1 MNTYSKFSY
10 SNFIDDDT
18 FLKIIVNS
26 LYQKGH
32 FKTKKRR
39 NKTSRV
45 FDYWGSQWGLL
56 LNNPQTMDIL
66 SYEGRLFRRRFRLP
80 FPVFKEI
87 LVPKCEEF
95 NIFDNENPGKV
106 IIPLEIKLLGCLRIL
121 GRDSC
126 ADDINELS
134 GIPGSSMNHLF
145 KKFCTNFVQRI
156 YPQFVKLPDKN
167 KLKKIMEVYTKLGA
181 PGACGSMDCTRT
193 KWDMCP
199 VDIRQSAIG
208 KEGYPTLVFQVIV
221 DHSRLIHYCSH
232 YFLGGNNDCNTTY
245 NDEFPRMV
253 MRGYYKDVE
262 FQLYDEDGILKIY
275 LGGYF
280 LIISF
285 YNFIF
290 LYYFFDFIFIFMN
303 F

>member
-10 SNFIDDDT
+10 SNYIDDDT
-18 FLKIIVNS
+18 FLKIIVSS
-26 LYQKGH
+26 LYQKGYL
-32 FKTKKRR
+32 TKKKKGKSRK
-39 NKTSRV
+39 KTPCPFS
-45 FDYWGSQWGLL
+45 YWCSQWGLL

-87 LVPKCEEF
+87 LIPKCEEY
-95 NIFDNENPGKV
+95 NIFDNERPGNHAFICIY
-106 IIPLEIKLLGCLRIL
+106 IIFKFTITACILNGLGKIPIEIKILGCLRIL

-126 ADDINELS
+126 ADDIFELS
-134 GIPGSSMNHLF
+134 GIKESTMNNIF
-145 KKFCTNFVQRI
+145 KVFCKNFVERI
-156 YPQFVKLPDKN
+156 YPLYVKLPDKN
-167 KLKKIMEVYTKLGA
+167 KLKKIMEVYTKLGI
-181 PGACGSMDCTRT
+181 PGAAGSMDCTRL

-199 VDIRQSAIG
+199 VEIRQSAIG

-245 NDEFPRMV
+245 NDTFPRMV
-253 MRGYYKDVE
+253 MRGYYQDIE

-275 LGGYF
+275 LGG
-280 LIISF
+280 
-285 YNFIF
+285 
-290 LYYFFDFIFIFMN
+290 
-303 F
+303 